1 MLSKLVTG
9 LLCAAVLINT
19 LVLNDAVVFRF
30 TNVVCLSR
38 NESWFVFHNCRLK
51 AVRRDRVL
59 LNINGTILHPADNI
73 SIHAQ
78 IFKKA
83 SGFKPWLVN
92 AKVDGCRF
100 MRRNYNPIIG
110 IIFDLFQDFSNIN
123 HSCPFVGP
131 QVVKDFYLR
140 PDRLKLPFPTG
151 DYMLSLIWI
160 FDNRPQFDTNVT
172 FSFIEDLLKSN

>member
-1 MLSKLVTG
+1 
-9 LLCAAVLINT
+9 
-19 LVLNDAVVFRF
+19 
-30 TNVVCLSR
+30 
-38 NESWFVFHNCRLK
+38 VFHTCRLK
-51 AVRRDRVL
+51 AIRRDRVL

-83 SGFKPWLVN
+83 SGFKPWLLN

-123 HSCPFVGP
+123 HSCPFVVSIHRITFKYYIYNTPSSQGP

-140 PDRLKLPFPTG
+140 PERLKLPFPTG
-151 DYMLSLIWI
+151 DYMLSLIWH
-160 FDNRPQFDTNVT
+160 FYKRPQFDTNVS
-172 FSFIEDLLKSN
+172 FSFVEDLLNSN